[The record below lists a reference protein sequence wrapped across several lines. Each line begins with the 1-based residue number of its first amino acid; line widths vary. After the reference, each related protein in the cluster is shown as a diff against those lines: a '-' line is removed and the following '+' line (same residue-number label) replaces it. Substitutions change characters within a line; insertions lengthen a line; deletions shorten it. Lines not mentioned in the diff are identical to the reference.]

1 MKSNI
6 LYSEGVV
13 DIEYV
18 YREVEIREY
27 LLTHLDTGVTE
38 RVKVS
43 NRNGLT
49 EEKHLKL
56 LNHNTPNDI
65 FFSKMQ
71 H

>member
-1 MKSNI
+1 MV
-6 LYSEGVV
+6 E
-13 DIEYV
+13 IEYV

-56 LNHNTPNDI
+56 LNHNIPNDI